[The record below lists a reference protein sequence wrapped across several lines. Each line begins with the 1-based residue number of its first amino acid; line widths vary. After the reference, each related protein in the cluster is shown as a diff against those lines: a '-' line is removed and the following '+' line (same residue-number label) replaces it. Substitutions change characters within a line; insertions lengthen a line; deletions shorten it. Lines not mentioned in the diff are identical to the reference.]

1 MLVTADLKYHISAD
15 ATEMGI
21 ALIDAGHYPTEVF
34 VCEIFEEL
42 LKDTGIEIVK
52 SKNEDVFK
60 FI

>member
-1 MLVTADLKYHISAD
+1 
-15 ATEMGI
+15 MGI

-34 VCEIFEEL
+34 VQEIFEDL